1 MTKLAMFT
9 WVRRS
14 DRWSVAEARPRVAE
28 VKPEYLPLTETFIY
42 EYLRALQRVRPIVV
56 AEQVHHLDLFP
67 VEDLICVRTRDLSLW
82 ERMKGRVLGEL
93 RGMTSG
99 LAYRYSVA
107 LHNVR
112 PHLVHAH
119 FGPTGILVLA
129 AARRLGV
136 PLITSFYG
144 YDISALG
151 RDPLW
156 CARYRHLFV
165 RGDLFLVEGP
175 YMRERLLRLGCPP
188 EKVRIQR
195 IAIDP
200 EGFPF
205 RPRAWRQ
212 GPVRLLQVGRLVE
225 KKGHEYTLRAF
236 ARVHARVRASEVYV
250 IGDGPLGPRLRR
262 LAEELGIAEAVRW
275 MGALPRAA
283 YREVAERCHILV
295 QPSVVAAD
303 GDDEGGAPT
312 VLLEMQASGMPIVAT
327 RHADIPAVVR
337 EGESARLV
345 PERDVAALA
354 DALLELIE
362 NAHRWR
368 AMAEAGR
375 AFVLERHDIRREA
388 PRLEALYESVIGAS
402 WGAARRAS
410 AS

>member
-1 MTKLAMFT
+1 MTRGAIFT

-14 DRWSVAEARPRVAE
+14 CAEARPRVAE
-28 VKPEYLPLTETFIY
+28 VKPEYLPLTETFIH
-42 EYLRALQRVRPIVV
+42 EYLRALRRVRPIVV
-56 AEQVHHLDLFP
+56 AEQVNHLDLFP

-82 ERMKGRVLGEL
+82 ERVRGRLLGEL
-93 RGMTSG
+93 RGMRSG
-99 LAYRYSVA
+99 LAYRYYVA
-107 LHNVR
+107 LRGVR

-119 FGPTGILVLA
+119 FGPTGVLVLA
-129 AARRLGV
+129 AARRLEV
-136 PLITSFYG
+136 PLLTSFYG
-144 YDISALG
+144 YDVSALG

-156 CARYRHLFV
+156 RARYRTLFA

-200 EGFPF
+200 EAFPF

-236 ARVHARVRASEVYV
+236 ARVRARVRASEVYI

-275 MGALPRAA
+275 MGALPRTA
-283 YREVAERCHILV
+283 YREVAERCHLLV

-327 RHADIPAVVR
+327 RHADIPAIVR

-362 NAHRWR
+362 NPHHWR

-375 AFVLERHDIRREA
+375 AFVLEHHDIRREA
-388 PRLEALYESVIGAS
+388 PRLEALYESLIEAS
-402 WGAARRAS
+402 WGAAPRAS